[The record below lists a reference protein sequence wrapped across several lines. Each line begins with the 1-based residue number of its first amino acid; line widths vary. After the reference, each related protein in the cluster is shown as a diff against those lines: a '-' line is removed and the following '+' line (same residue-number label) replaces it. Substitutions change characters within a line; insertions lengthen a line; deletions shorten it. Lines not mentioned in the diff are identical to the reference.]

1 MYTAH
6 DYTAAPTVVRI
17 CTVQIFHFFLIVASL
32 PTVKYC
38 AGLPM
43 SSLKKTTWVKHSLRA
58 IVSDMELYDGRE
70 ACDKPIQI
78 IDSFSWRI
86 ESIYREL
93 LAAEAYGE
101 LTTVDERE
109 ILEYVEH
116 SYHRIQQFQEQV
128 ERQRHRC
135 CSLLQ
140 NLTPGVTA
148 PINCD
153 GSVGRPVFVVPCSVL
168 QHLLEIHLTIPK
180 LLGVSVQSD
189 TEWRIMV

>member
-1 MYTAH
+1 MSQQKVYYLRICKLTPRM
-6 DYTAAPTVVRI
+6 TTPTVVRI
-17 CTVQIFHFFLIVASL
+17 CTKLPLFLIVASL
-32 PTVKYC
+32 ATVKYC
-38 AGLPM
+38 ACLPM
-43 SSLKKTTWVKHSLRA
+43 SSLKMTTWVKHSLRA

-70 ACDKPIQI
+70 VCDIPIQI

-101 LTTVDERE
+101 LTTVDELE

-116 SYHRIQQFQEQV
+116 SYHCIQQFQERV

-135 CSLLQ
+135 FSLLQ
-140 NLTPGVTA
+140 HLTPGVTA

-153 GSVGRPVFVVPCSVL
+153 GSVGCPAFVIPCSV
-168 QHLLEIHLTIPK
+168 
-180 LLGVSVQSD
+180 
-189 TEWRIMV
+189 R